1 MEGCNGIGRQVAQLL
16 VAAGETVLDV
26 PAKLSATVRPRGV
39 AGRTWRRLA
48 AELLADI
55 VRLDRLSRTE

>member
-1 MEGCNGIGRQVAQLL
+1 MQDSINPR
-16 VAAGETVLDV
+16 
-26 PAKLSATVRPRGV
+26 SRPLRSDV
-39 AGRTWRRLA
+39 AGRTRRRLA